1 MHLTIF
7 ISIEATMATTKTQ
20 FNNSLYTEQFSIEL
34 VDSLEELFPIRD
46 QIDALSDTPFLMST
60 WMFPWIETYCAS
72 GDCELNFLIVRNREA
87 QVIGVAPLVIRESL
101 SRGRHFTFVGS
112 GKCCADYMT
121 FPAASGHGPAVA
133 RSLANWCLENE
144 TLWDRI
150 ELDGVEKNDPVISEF
165 AAYLESHGNKVQAV
179 DILPSYRVPLPSS
192 WDELL
197 KSLSKNS
204 RKKYRRQARALE
216 GNSQLHQATD
226 EQSLRQ
232 GLEILETLHTERWN
246 ALGEGGCFSYPGF
259 GDFLGGMAKEKFDAG
274 TLSLIWMT
282 VEDQPIAA
290 DIAYYSGGGI
300 FTYQGGI
307 SQSHLHLEPGRAII
321 KSQIEVAMKNGATFI
336 DFLRGDE
343 PYKSRF
349 KSQKI
354 DNVRYEISSKSI
366 RGRMFQSV
374 ITIGRLTKSLGAFS

>member
-1 MHLTIF
+1 
-7 ISIEATMATTKTQ
+7 MATTKTQ
-20 FNNSLYTEQFSIEL
+20 INDSLDTEQFSIEL
-34 VDSLEELFPIRD
+34 VESLEDLFPIRD
-46 QIDALSDTPFLMST
+46 QIDALSNTPFLKST
-60 WMFPWIETYCAS
+60 WMFPWIETYCVS
-72 GDCELNFLIVRNREA
+72 GDCELCFLVVRNREA
-87 QVIGVAPLVIRESL
+87 RVIGFAPVVIRESL

-121 FPAASGHGPAVA
+121 FPAAIGHESAVA
-133 RSLANWCLENE
+133 GSLASWCLENDN
-144 TLWDRI
+144 LWDRI
-150 ELDGVEKNDPVISEF
+150 ELDGVEINDPVISEF
-165 AAYLESHGNKVQAV
+165 ATHLESHGNHVEAV

-197 KSLSKNS
+197 KTLSKNS
-204 RKKYRRQARALE
+204 RKKYRRQARDLV
-216 GNSQLHQATD
+216 GLSQVHQATD
-226 EQSLRQ
+226 EKSLCQ

-246 ALGEGGCFSYPGF
+246 ALGEGGCFSFPGF
-259 GDFLGGMAKEKFDAG
+259 GDFLGAMAKEKFDAG

-282 VEDQPIAA
+282 VEGQPIAA

-349 KSQKI
+349 KAEKI
-354 DNVRYEISSKSI
+354 DNVRYEIASKSI
-366 RGRMFQSV
+366 RGRMIESM
-374 ITIGRLTKSLGAFS
+374 IKIGRLAKSLSKFS